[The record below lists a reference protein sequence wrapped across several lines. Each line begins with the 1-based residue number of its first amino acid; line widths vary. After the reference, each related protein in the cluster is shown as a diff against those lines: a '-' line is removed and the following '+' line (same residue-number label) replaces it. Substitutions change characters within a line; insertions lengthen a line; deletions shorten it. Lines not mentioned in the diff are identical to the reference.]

1 MLHMVAAIPT
11 MGKGGQMTTKVAPY
25 HTSHPDYGR
34 QRNVY
39 HNDNACPDGRKIKP
53 EHRNAGMSGRPLCK
67 ECARL

>member
-1 MLHMVAAIPT
+1 
-11 MGKGGQMTTKVAPY
+11 MTTKVAPY

-39 HNDNACPDGRKIKP
+39 HNDNACPDGKKIEP
-53 EHRNAGMSGRPLCK
+53 EHRDAGMGGRPLCK